1 MEAGKGGDE
10 PGIPCVRKL
19 GSDQRMMMMLEE
31 QKSWLPKVP
40 TGSIWHHFVIKIGDN
55 NMDYKIE

>member
-10 PGIPCVRKL
+10 PGTSCVRKL
-19 GSDQRMMMMLEE
+19 GSAQRMMMMLE
-31 QKSWLPKVP
+31 QKSRLPNVP
-40 TGSIWHHFVIKIGDN
+40 TGSTWHHFVVKISDE